1 MWNGNWDRKHWYN
14 EWGDGHGL
22 TTNGGQ
28 SSELV
33 PILVPCTLAVDS
45 RTSMVEVVG
54 ILPAMTM
61 NSWHGRD
68 TKNGIDSKGGSSNNA
83 AGDSW
88 QGWDDG
94 KLDDHHN
101 NHFGSSHVSK
111 ADSDDWNNFSW
122 DSGFQVEKVAWG
134 VTC

>member
-1 MWNGNWDRKHWYN
+1 MNGVMAMASQQMEVYTA
-14 EWGDGHGL
+14 DGS
-22 TTNGGQ
+22 Q

-33 PILVPCTLAVDS
+33 PIMVPCTLAVDS

-68 TKNGIDSKGGSSNNA
+68 TKNGIDSKGASSNNA

-122 DSGFQVEKVAWG
+122 DSGFKWRKWHG
-134 VTC
+134 V